1 MTFDGPTASADE
13 HFERFEE
20 RFEAERDRTVI
31 EAQDEAKSNVPVD
44 KGALRNDISVDLRE
58 DKVYNTLGYAV
69 YQNFGTEG
77 PYVIEADEAEALRF
91 EVGGET
97 VFAQA
102 VLHPGVPATYYMTD
116 AALDA
121 FAHSIE
127 RLT

>member
-1 MTFDGPTASADE
+1 MTFDGPDTNADE
-13 HFERFEE
+13 HFERFEG
-20 RFEAERDRTVI
+20 RFEAERDRAVL
-31 EAQDEAKSNVPVD
+31 EARDSATSNVPVD
-44 KGALRNDISVDLRE
+44 TGALSNDISVDLRE
-58 DKVYNTLGYAV
+58 DKVYNTLDYAV

-77 PYVIEADEAEALRF
+77 PYVIEADEADALRF

>member
-1 MTFDGPTASADE
+1 MTFDGPTASAE
-13 HFERFEE
+13 KHFERFEE
-20 RFEAERDRTVI
+20 RFEAERDRAVI
-31 EAQDEAKSNVPVD
+31 EARDRAKSNIPVD

-58 DKVYNTLGYAV
+58 DKVYNTLDYAV

-127 RLT
+127 RLS